1 MADRTRERVNHDS
14 SSEGPLME
22 VDCPMC
28 DHRGWWAKTVA
39 CPLCGSSSMAVTEE
53 VSSAF
58 ILGGLRAA
66 AQIDDAIASRLLNR
80 LQELNRSIDPGH
92 TMPAMIQATEKL
104 WHDRRL
110 VAL

>member
-1 MADRTRERVNHDS
+1 MIVA
-14 SSEGPLME
+14 
-22 VDCPMC
+22 CPMC

-39 CPLCGSSSMAVTEE
+39 CPLCCSSSMTVTEE

-66 AQIDDAIASRLLNR
+66 AQIDDAIANRLLNR
-80 LQELNRSIDPGH
+80 LNTINKGLAVAASMPDLIRSS
-92 TMPAMIQATEKL
+92 EKL